1 MSRLLAG
8 GFLAVL
14 LAEIVGLLLGWHW
27 ALPIGGVAVAVFA
40 LQLTGRLARG
50 ARDGADG
57 SEPSE
62 ALESLMRWKAQTEEL
77 IHWADGS
84 RGEWDRYL
92 RPKLARDFL
101 IATKQKDPAA
111 VASAGHLVFGAELWQ
126 WVDPQNVSAAR
137 RGEPGPGRDALD
149 EILRRLEQA

>member
-27 ALPIGGVAVAVFA
+27 ALPVGGVALAVFG

-50 ARDGADG
+50 GEEGGDGPPPGA
-57 SEPSE
+57 
-62 ALESLMRWKAQTEEL
+62 ALESLQRWKSQTEEL
-77 IHWADGS
+77 IRWADGS

-101 IATKQKDPAA
+101 IATKQKEPAA
-111 VASAGHLVFGAELWQ
+111 VTGAGLLVFGEDLWP
-126 WVDPQNVSAAR
+126 WVDPQNVSVDR
-137 RGEPGPGRDALD
+137 RGEPGPGRGALD
-149 EILRRLEQA
+149 EILRRLEQV

>member
-1 MSRLLAG
+1 MSRMLAG

-27 ALPIGGVAVAVFA
+27 ALPLGAVALAVFA
-40 LQLTGRLARG
+40 LQVTGRLASG
-50 ARDGADG
+50 GDSAEGPQQSA
-57 SEPSE
+57 
-62 ALESLMRWKAQTEEL
+62 ALETLLRWKSQTEEL
-77 IHWADGS
+77 IRWADGT
-84 RGEWDRYL
+84 RGDWDRHL

-101 IATKQKDPAA
+101 IATQQKETAA
-111 VASAGHLVFGAELWQ
+111 VASAGRLVFGEELWQ

-137 RGEPGPGRDALD
+137 RGEPGPGRGALD